1 MLKVCLFSTRKMRKK
16 RLYWTLQILGWGIY
30 FFVNFI
36 TMSINPQNL
45 DEATMQISRIELM
58 IHSPL
63 LLMCSHLILREVIIK
78 RGWLKINIAR
88 VIPRILGIIG
98 LSSLIVVILSFAF
111 YSLVRNLTV
120 GPALATDILF
130 AFITFVIL
138 YVIWATVYFLYHFLE
153 SNNRSLKYEAAMNEM
168 HLNQLKSQLNPHFI
182 FNALNSMRALVDE
195 EPSKAKIA
203 ITQLSNILRNSLIT
217 DKKRVVSFGDELNTV
232 KDYLALESIRF
243 EERLEVNYQIDPR
256 SDGYEIPPMM
266 IQTLVENAIKHG
278 VSNLMKGGIIEIQ
291 SVVEHSILILK
302 IRNSGQLVNGHV
314 KRGGRK
320 GVGLINTKERLKLI
334 YGEAASFRIY
344 NENNKFVVTEVKI
357 PQRI

>member
-1 MLKVCLFSTRKMRKK
+1 MRKK
-16 RLYWTLQILGWGIY
+16 RLYWTLQVLGWGIY
-30 FFVNFI
+30 FLANFI
-36 TMSINPQNL
+36 AISLDPQGLGLEGMRDSRTQLLIHTPSMLLVSHFFIRGLIISRSWLNIN
-45 DEATMQISRIELM
+45 ISRI
-58 IHSPL
+58 
-63 LLMCSHLILREVIIK
+63 
-78 RGWLKINIAR
+78 
-88 VIPRILGIIG
+88 IPRILGVIA
-98 LSSLIVVILSFAF
+98 LSAAIVVLVSYPLYYLAGTTELPSGILDALFGFIAF
-111 YSLVRNLTV
+111 LL
-120 GPALATDILF
+120 LF
-130 AFITFVIL
+130 T
-138 YVIWATVYFLYHFLE
+138 IWSAIYFLYHFLE

-195 EPSKAKIA
+195 DPTKAKVA

-243 EERLEVNYQIDPR
+243 EERLVISYQIDPK

-266 IQTLVENAIKHG
+266 VQTLVENAIKHG
-278 VSNLMKGGIIEIQ
+278 VSNLVKGGIIEIQ
-291 SVVEHSILILK
+291 SNVEHSILILK
-302 IRNSGQLVNGHV
+302 IRNSGQLVDTPP
-314 KRGGRK
+314 KRGERK

-344 NENNKFVVTEVKI
+344 NENNKFVVTEVII